1 MTWVDRLNDYVA
13 HSRVGKYFQL
23 DHSGARRERKG
34 TKFTTEIRAGLTTFF
49 AMAYIISVNASII
62 SSSGGTCVC
71 NPTEADPVCDNNQEY
86 MDCVY
91 QVKLDLIM
99 GTTIIAMI
107 SSILIGVFANLPLGM
122 APGMGL
128 NAYFTYTVVGYHGS
142 GKVSYETALA
152 AVFIE
157 GIIFFVLSILGIRQ
171 WLARIIPMSIKIAMG
186 CGIGLYL
193 CFIGLQ
199 SSAGIGLVTLDKSTL
214 VTLGGCP
221 MGALDADG
229 VCQWGHM
236 TNGTTYM
243 GILGLVIM
251 SILLLYRV
259 RGAILISIVFIAIT
273 SWPRNNAVTYFPYTQ
288 QGDMMFN
295 YFKNVVSVH
304 GMKHV
309 LGKFNFDLSGKD
321 IWIALITFL
330 YVDIM
335 DTTGTMYSMANYGGF
350 TDKAGDFEHSTFAF
364 MCDAASIT
372 IGSCFGSS
380 PCTAFVE
387 SGAGIAEG
395 GRTGITAIAI
405 AFGFFVSIFFS
416 PIFASFPPWSTG
428 PALIVVG
435 SMMLSGVRNINWD
448 YPNYFKNVVSVHG
461 MKHVLGKFNF
471 DLSGKDI
478 WIALI
483 TFLYVDIMDT
493 TGTMYSM
500 ANYGGFTD
508 KAGDFEH
515 STFAFMCDAASITI
529 GSCFGSSPCT
539 AFVESG
545 AGIAE
550 GGRTGITAIA
560 IAFGFFVSIFFSPIF
575 ASFPPWST
583 GPALIVVGSMMLS
596 GVRNINWDYPG
607 DAIPAFITLAVMPFT
622 YSIAYGVIGGI
633 LSYVVINGFVYLV
646 DKISRG
652 YIRPDYSLREDW
664 WTAALSRP
672 FLPTWI
678 RFLIAKARGQEFDWH
693 QDEYEFEDDEFQHP
707 QVISDPV
714 MEKNSSQQ
722 MMVDGI
728 SGHSLNE
735 TASIPGRGY
744 SEKM

>member
-1 MTWVDRLNDYVA
+1 MSWIDRLNDYVA

-23 DHSGARRERKG
+23 DNSGARRERKG
-34 TKFTTEIRAGLTTFF
+34 TKFTTEIRAGFTTFF

-62 SSSGGTCVC
+62 SDSGGTCVC
-71 NPTEADPVCDNNQEY
+71 PGTEADPVCDNDSAY
-86 MDCVY
+86 TSCVY
-91 QVKLDLIM
+91 QVKLDLII
-99 GTTIIAMI
+99 GTAIVAMI

-157 GIIFFVLSILGIRQ
+157 GLIFLVLSILGIRQ

-214 VTLGGCP
+214 VTLGACP
-221 MGALDADG
+221 AAALDENG
-229 VCQWGHM
+229 VCTWGHM
-236 TNGTTYM
+236 TSGTTYM
-243 GILGLVIM
+243 GLLGLIIM

-259 RGAILISIVFIAIT
+259 RGAILLSILFIAIT
-273 SWPRNNAVTYFPYTQ
+273 AWPRVNQVTYFPYTES
-288 QGDMMFN
+288 GNMMFD
-295 YFKNVVSVH
+295 YFKKVVTIH
-304 GMKHV
+304 GMDYT

-350 TDKAGDFEHSTFAF
+350 TDKAGDFEHSTYAF
-364 MCDAASIT
+364 MCDAISIT

-395 GRTGITAIAI
+395 GRTGITAIII
-405 AFGFFVSIFFS
+405 AFGFFI
-416 PIFASFPPWSTG
+416 
-428 PALIVVG
+428 
-435 SMMLSGVRNINWD
+435 
-448 YPNYFKNVVSVHG
+448 
-461 MKHVLGKFNF
+461 
-471 DLSGKDI
+471 
-478 WIALI
+478 
-483 TFLYVDIMDT
+483 
-493 TGTMYSM
+493 
-500 ANYGGFTD
+500 
-508 KAGDFEH
+508 
-515 STFAFMCDAASITI
+515 
-529 GSCFGSSPCT
+529 
-539 AFVESG
+539 
-545 AGIAE
+545 
-550 GGRTGITAIA
+550 
-560 IAFGFFVSIFFSPIF
+560 SIFFSPIF

-633 LSYVVINGFVYLV
+633 ISYIIINGFVYLV
-646 DKISRG
+646 DKATRG
-652 YIRPDYSLREDW
+652 YIRPDYSTREDW

-672 FLPTWI
+672 FLPNWI
-678 RFLIAKARGQEFDWH
+678 RFLIAKAKGEEYDWYK
-693 QDEYEFEDDEFQHP
+693 DEYEFEDDVYEEQP
-707 QVISDPV
+707 QVVSPTI
-714 MEKNSSQQ
+714 EKTMSQQ
-722 MMVDGI
+722 MMVDG
-728 SGHSLNE
+728 HSLNE
-735 TASIPGRGY
+735 TTSIHGRGY
-744 SEKM
+744 NEKM

>member
-448 YPNYFKNVVSVHG
+448 YP
-461 MKHVLGKFNF
+461 
-471 DLSGKDI
+471 
-478 WIALI
+478 
-483 TFLYVDIMDT
+483 
-493 TGTMYSM
+493 
-500 ANYGGFTD
+500 
-508 KAGDFEH
+508 
-515 STFAFMCDAASITI
+515 
-529 GSCFGSSPCT
+529 
-539 AFVESG
+539 
-545 AGIAE
+545 
-550 GGRTGITAIA
+550 
-560 IAFGFFVSIFFSPIF
+560 
-575 ASFPPWST
+575 
-583 GPALIVVGSMMLS
+583 
-596 GVRNINWDYPG
+596 G